1 VSHTPFGEKVLARF
15 ALRSAVIVPGTVGV
29 AARLAAPVD
38 ISDNMLFKLEEY
50 FELLRRW
57 NKRINLTS
65 LPLDGL
71 EDRTIDRLIVEPL
84 IAATFVEDR
93 PASWFD
99 LGSGGGSPAIP
110 LKIVCTAP
118 MLAMVESRERKAA
131 FLREAARAVKL
142 EGVTVVTRRIEALP
156 ALLGP
161 SCADLITMRA
171 VRLDDE
177 LMLAVLGMLRPHGRL
192 ILFAAAS
199 DEPPAIGLLHKVA
212 TVPLGEQAGS
222 LTVWDA

>member
-15 ALRSAVIVPGTVGV
+15 ALRSAAIVPDTVGV
-29 AARLAAPVD
+29 NARLAGPVD
-38 ISDNMLFKLEEY
+38 LSETMLFKLEEY

-65 LPLDGL
+65 LPLEGL

-84 IAATFVEDR
+84 IAAAFVADR
-93 PASWFD
+93 PVTWFD

-110 LKIVCTAP
+110 LKIVRSAP
-118 MLAMVESRERKAA
+118 TLAMVESRERKAA

-142 EGVTVVTRRIEALP
+142 EGVTVVTRRIESLP

-161 SCADLITMRA
+161 SCADLITVRA
-171 VRLDDE
+171 VRLDNE
-177 LMLAVLGMLRPHGRL
+177 LMLTVLEMLRPHGRL
-192 ILFAAAS
+192 ILFAAAA
-199 DEPPAIGLLHKVA
+199 DEPPAVGLLQKVA